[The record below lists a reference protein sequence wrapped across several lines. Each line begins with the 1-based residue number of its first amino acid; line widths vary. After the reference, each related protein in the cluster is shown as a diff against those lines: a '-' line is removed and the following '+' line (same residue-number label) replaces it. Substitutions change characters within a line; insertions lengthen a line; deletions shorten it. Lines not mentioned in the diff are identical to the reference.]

1 MVWLK
6 RIQNNCQKICLEKRI
21 TTDILRI
28 SKHNSCTCFEVKPF
42 LKSMVEEARNVYW
55 FNVASAMVNLSYK
68 LQKKIIAIVT
78 TSATYQL
85 RKLRN

>member
-1 MVWLK
+1 
-6 RIQNNCQKICLEKRI
+6 
-21 TTDILRI
+21 
-28 SKHNSCTCFEVKPF
+28 
-42 LKSMVEEARNVYW
+42 MVEEARNVYW